1 MLPPPILQN
10 EERGRLMRTFN
21 VLKHALA
28 ILAVIGLA
36 ACASSGGGGPGSDEP
51 SGDGIAIQVR
61 NDLSPP
67 IGIMVWV
74 VPENASRR
82 RLGFV
87 SPNGSRSFSYEPSDP
102 AQQVRLLAVPEGPT
116 SGTMGRTAERQ
127 SNQFSILDVQSVGWT
142 VSQMNVRIGG

>member
-1 MLPPPILQN
+1 
-10 EERGRLMRTFN
+10 MRTSN

-28 ILAVIGLA
+28 ILAITGLA
-36 ACASSGGGGPGSDEP
+36 ACASSGGAGAGSGEP
-51 SGDGIAIQVR
+51 SGDGIAIQIR

-74 VPENASRR
+74 VPENANRR

-102 AQQVRLLAVPEGPT
+102 AQQVHLLAVPEGPA
-116 SGTMGRTAERQ
+116 SGTMGRTANRQ
-127 SNQFSILDVQSVGWT
+127 SNQFSILGVQSLSWT
-142 VSQMNVRIGG
+142 VSLMNVRIGG